1 MGNSIHRWSLIAAI
15 VILVIVFF
23 VLDLSLERSRNQP
36 AFSKED
42 RTLHVTE
49 RLPHA
54 FELGGYLFNE
64 SGRSHGLRKRVTTSL
79 VHSFSPYIE
88 REAAKRFIDPPHD
101 NVYFANSPAITWYHG
116 QLVLVAR
123 IWLDRE
129 KYEPKND
136 WPANHF
142 ADNWLYTQRFNHRM
156 EPITEG
162 AILGIPSP
170 KQWWVGD
177 GPIEPRL
184 FTVGDRLFVS
194 FNEAMAF
201 HPKKFMDFT
210 VFWDMLDNYPIIPRI
225 KGGSPMIN
233 ASEKD
238 EMPRDKHWMSLI
250 DGDQLYFV
258 HNLDPFRVMHCSLD
272 GFCRFIHDE
281 SVRTG
286 LNFKD
291 HVSHLRGGTPFELYR
306 YPYYIGVAHSTMY
319 KRSNHRR
326 FYTAHIVVVS
336 VKPFRIVYVSNDLQI
351 HPQIYQTTPMVR
363 SKYID
368 DGFIFP
374 VGNILEDKDTMSVG
388 VHVNDY
394 SSEIIRLRGL
404 ESLMDKIIDLDQVDS
419 PTHGPPVGYIQQHTH
434 DTMEKVAKLKF
445 LE

>member
-1 MGNSIHRWSLIAAI
+1 MAFAAISVMGNSIHRWSLIAAI

-170 KQWWVGD
+170 KQWWSA
-177 GPIEPRL
+177 
-184 FTVGDRLFVS
+184 TVR
-194 FNEAMAF
+194 
-201 HPKKFMDFT
+201 
-210 VFWDMLDNYPIIPRI
+210 
-225 KGGSPMIN
+225 
-233 ASEKD
+233 
-238 EMPRDKHWMSLI
+238 
-250 DGDQLYFV
+250 
-258 HNLDPFRVMHCSLD
+258 
-272 GFCRFIHDE
+272 
-281 SVRTG
+281 
-286 LNFKD
+286 
-291 HVSHLRGGTPFELYR
+291 
-306 YPYYIGVAHSTMY
+306 
-319 KRSNHRR
+319 
-326 FYTAHIVVVS
+326 
-336 VKPFRIVYVSNDLQI
+336 
-351 HPQIYQTTPMVR
+351 
-363 SKYID
+363 
-368 DGFIFP
+368 
-374 VGNILEDKDTMSVG
+374 
-388 VHVNDY
+388 
-394 SSEIIRLRGL
+394 
-404 ESLMDKIIDLDQVDS
+404 
-419 PTHGPPVGYIQQHTH
+419 
-434 DTMEKVAKLKF
+434 
-445 LE
+445 